1 MTTSMTPVTKMA
13 VTINAIIVMV
23 LHRVGNKLRPERE
36 FWQRAI
42 KGGLIRLVRFAPEY
56 SEFV

>member
-1 MTTSMTPVTKMA
+1 
-13 VTINAIIVMV
+13 
-23 LHRVGNKLRPERE
+23 VGNKLRPERE